1 MLILQFIL
9 GLVIMIGILIVAV
22 LAVTG
27 YDWLATTIRNK
38 TRGTTIGKIINF
50 IERVLRIAVI
60 GLFVIV
66 IAGMAI
72 NIGSMII

>member
-1 MLILQFIL
+1 MVILQLIL

-27 YDWLATTIRNK
+27 YDWLVTIIRNK
-38 TRGTTIGKIINF
+38 TRGTTIGKIINS
-50 IERVLRIAVI
+50 IERGFWIAVV
-60 GLFVIV
+60 GLFIIV